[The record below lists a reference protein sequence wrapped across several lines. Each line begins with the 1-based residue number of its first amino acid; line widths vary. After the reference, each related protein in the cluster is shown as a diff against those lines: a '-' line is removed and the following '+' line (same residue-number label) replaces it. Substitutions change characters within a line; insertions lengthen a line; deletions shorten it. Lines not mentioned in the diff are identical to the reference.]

1 VSTHS
6 ERGISVAIANWNGG
20 QHILQCLGAL
30 LAQTLKPHDIVVV
43 DNGSTD
49 GSPDLVRR
57 SYPQVRLLTRPRN
70 EGFCGGYN
78 RAILASSCPY
88 VLILNSDIFLDQN
101 FLERAKSAV
110 EADPMIGWISARIT
124 HAKDRE
130 SFDYVGQYLRLRVA
144 LANSL
149 SPHDGEDVFAGSG
162 SAIFCRRGMLE
173 DIAFRGEIYDEDFF
187 AYIEDLDL
195 AWRAQL
201 RGWRCV
207 YRSDVIAQHIGSA
220 SQEGHVRV
228 IEKPPEFIAHIIK
241 NRYLTLVKNATPG
254 LLVRFLPVFVLGELF
269 LWTLLAIRN
278 PWKVAAIPNALSQA
292 FSALPR
298 ALEKRRHIMHRR
310 VVPDRRIV
318 ALTSGV

>member
-1 VSTHS
+1 MSTHS

-20 QHILQCLGAL
+20 QHISRCLDAL

-49 GSPDLVRR
+49 GSPDLIRR
-57 SYPQVRLLTRPRN
+57 RCPQVRLLTRPRN

-78 RAILASSCPY
+78 RAIQASSCPY
-88 VLILNSDIFLDQN
+88 ILILNSDIFLDPN
-101 FLERAKSAV
+101 FLERAKSV
-110 EADPMIGWISARIT
+110 IEADPMIGWISARIT
-124 HAKDRE
+124 DAKDRE
-130 SFDYVGQYLRLRVA
+130 SFNYVGQYLQLRVS
-144 LANSL
+144 LANSSL
-149 SPHDGEDVFAGSG
+149 PHDGEDVFAGSG
-162 SAIFCRRGMLE
+162 SVIFCRRDMLV
-173 DIAFRGEIYDEDFF
+173 DIAFKGEIYDEDFF
-187 AYIEDLDL
+187 AYVEDLDF

-207 YRSDVIAQHIGSA
+207 YRSDVAAKHIGSA
-220 SQEGHVRV
+220 SQEGHIRV
-228 IEKPPEFIAHIIK
+228 IEKPTEFIAHIIK

-269 LWTLLAIRN
+269 LWTLLAMRD
-278 PWKVAAIPNALSQA
+278 PRKLVAIPNAFSLA
-292 FSALPR
+292 FSALPK

-318 ALTSGV
+318 ALICGI